1 MEDLFK
7 KYPFKSAKKFVPI
20 AVEHGYTA
28 KQAKSFLD
36 SVLHDHRFDPRQYY
50 LPIYSERPGAYQFD
64 TLVQTNKA
72 NPRYFLV
79 AINVNSRKLYAYP
92 MKTKNSES
100 VLEALNKL
108 KDAVKQISSLT
119 SDQDKAYLT
128 ESVLEF
134 MRDNKIDYRTTEE
147 HDHNRLGII
156 NRVIRT
162 LRDMN
167 DERDFTEESMEK
179 AVSAYNNSIHSSTNK
194 KPNSFDQ
201 EDEQKYIYRQRSLTD
216 SIHSSLPVGSVVR
229 VVNEK
234 GFGKRRS
241 NLSERAYLV
250 DSLQGNQY
258 LIKAKDDSIAYYPR
272 HKLFVSPGAKL
283 AETIDDAKK
292 GIVHKILDY
301 NPKAKKY
308 KIEYVGGVKEWIPVK
323 NLREGRPAEMSSMEK
338 EYWERSGQPRGRRQQ

>member
-1 MEDLFK
+1 MEELYQKF
-7 KYPFKSAKKFVPI
+7 PFKSAKKFIPV

-28 KQAKSFLD
+28 KEAKSFLE
-36 SVLHDHRFDPRQYY
+36 SLTHDHKFNQRQYY
-50 LPIYSERPGAYQFD
+50 LPIYSERPDSYQFD
-64 TLVQTNKA
+64 TLVQTKNSS
-72 NPRYFLV
+72 PRYFLI

-108 KDAVKQISSLT
+108 KDDVRNINSLT

-128 ESVLEF
+128 EDVLNF
-134 MRDNKIDYRTTEE
+134 IRDNKIDYRTTEE

-167 DERDFTEESMEK
+167 DERDFTEESMSR
-179 AVSAYNNSIHSSTNK
+179 AVTAYNNSIHSSIAK
-194 KPNSFDQ
+194 KPNSFNQ
-201 EDEQKYIYRQRSLTD
+201 EDERKYIYKQRTLTD
-216 SIHSSLPVGSVVR
+216 SIRSTLPIGSVVR
-229 VVNEK
+229 VVNER

-258 LIKAKDDSIAYYPR
+258 LIKARDDSIAFYPR
-272 HKLFVSPGAKL
+272 HKLYLSPGAKL
-283 AETIDDAKK
+283 ADTIDDAKK
-292 GIVHKILDY
+292 GIVDKILDY
-301 NPKAKKY
+301 NPKNKKY
-308 KIEYVGGVKEWIPVK
+308 KIEYVGGVKDWVPVK
-323 NLREGRPAEMSSMEK
+323 SMREGRPAEMSPMEK
-338 EYWERSGQPRGRRQQ
+338 EYWSDKEVKF